1 MNHNISLLILFLGL
15 SSGIIFSCNKSS
27 KSTTPILAVTA
38 INPTHGPVGDTV
50 TISGTGFGLSATLNS
65 VSFNGKTAA
74 VINASSTQLQVTVPS
89 LCGTG
94 KINVST
100 NGTTAPGPIFTYD
113 TTFNLT
119 TFATGLN
126 NPQYL
131 TIDGGGNLYVTNF
144 GNGTISKI
152 SSTGVVSTFTSGLN
166 GPTGITI
173 DVNSNIYVATNNNL
187 NQSPILKITP
197 SGAADTFATVTG
209 YVYGL
214 TIDNNGNLYAANSAP
229 GAISMIT
236 SSGIV
241 STFAS
246 GMAGISGITL
256 SSNGNL
262 YATGST
268 NGGVYKITPTGSVTS
283 LYGGFSFGGPN
294 GIAIDNNNNLYIT
307 VFGNNTLSQINTV
320 TKINALGTITTL
332 TTGLDD
338 PCGLIIDAN
347 GNFYI
352 VNSLSGNTTAGSVS
366 KITVR

>member
-1 MNHNISLLILFLGL
+1 MKHNGSPLFLFLGL

-50 TISGTGFGLSATLNS
+50 TISGTGFGSSATLNS

-100 NGTTAPGPIFTYD
+100 NGTTATGPIFTYD
-113 TTFNLT
+113 TTFNLA

-144 GNGTISKI
+144 GNGTIAKI
-152 SSTGVVSTFTSGLN
+152 SSAGVVSTFTGGLN
-166 GPTGITI
+166 QAEGITI
-173 DVNSNIYVATNNNL
+173 DANNNIYVATNNNL

-197 SGAADTFATVTG
+197 SGTVDTFAIVTG

-214 TIDNNGNLYAANSAP
+214 TIDNSGNLYAANAGT
-229 GAISMIT
+229 GAISKIT
-236 SSGIV
+236 GSGTV
-241 STFAS
+241 STFAG
-246 GMAGISGITL
+246 GMPSVTGIAV

-262 YATGST
+262 YATATT
-268 NGGVYKITPTGSVTS
+268 NGAVYKITATGAVTAIFT
-283 LYGGFSFGGPN
+283 GFSFGAPN
-294 GIAIDNNNNLYIT
+294 DIVTDNNNNLYIT
-307 VFGNNTLSQINTV
+307 VFGNNTLTQYN
-320 TKINALGTITTL
+320 TITK
-332 TTGLDD
+332 
-338 PCGLIIDAN
+338 N
-347 GNFYI
+347 
-352 VNSLSGNTTAGSVS
+352 
-366 KITVR
+366 